1 MKENKVTL
9 IKFKDK
15 SVAFHS
21 FKMGRP
27 VRFWYEQEP
36 DKSYNVTLHTQEKPI
51 IKNKYLHKIILNE
64 VVRYLQDIEKNES
77 RKNR

>member
-15 SVAFHS
+15 SVTFHS
-21 FKMGRP
+21 LIMERP

-51 IKNKYLHKIILNE
+51 IKDKYLHKIILDEIVN
-64 VVRYLQDIEKNES
+64 YLIKEEYQHIGEK
-77 RKNR
+77 